1 MRMWKN
7 KLILRDI
14 SLAGMFMGLINI
26 LNIIFYF
33 FPVVMGYSIYFYF
46 IVFSIGLVVI
56 KTNIVKAS
64 FFIMTPIVLLIVPNV
79 YWINLG
85 QILVEYFL
93 AIWCFFPFLF
103 GSKIIEKLN
112 AKKYGDR
119 IQLLVF
125 STLFILC
132 WLLKLFLHVLA
143 GYLWWTNHDWWG
155 SMLINFP
162 IMFTNILFTI
172 PIFVLLFNRTI
183 NLTKT
188 YYLNIWN
195 EVKV

>member
-1 MRMWKN
+1 M
-7 KLILRDI
+7 
-14 SLAGMFMGLINI
+14 SLINI

-33 FPVVMGYSIYFYF
+33 LPIIMGYSIYFYF
-46 IVFSIGLVVI
+46 IVFAIGLVVI
-56 KTNIVKAS
+56 QTSIIKFI

-85 QILVEYFL
+85 QILVEYFF

-103 GSKIIEKLN
+103 GDKIIEKLN
-112 AKKYGDR
+112 VQKYGNK
-119 IQLLVF
+119 IQLLIF

-132 WLLKLFLHVLA
+132 WLFKLFLHVLA
-143 GYLWWTNHDWWG
+143 GYWWWTNHDLGG

-162 IMFTNILFTI
+162 IILANILFTI
-172 PIFVLLFNRTI
+172 PIFILTFNRTI
-183 NLTKT
+183 KLTQT

-195 EVKV
+195 EVKI